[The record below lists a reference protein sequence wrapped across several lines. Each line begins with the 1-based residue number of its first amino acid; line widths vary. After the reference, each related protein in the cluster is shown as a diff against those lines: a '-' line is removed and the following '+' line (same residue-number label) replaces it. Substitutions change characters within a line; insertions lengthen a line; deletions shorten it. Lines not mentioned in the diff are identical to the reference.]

1 MVTKPRITAAMPA
14 YNESRH
20 IDAMVRRASR
30 HVDEVIVLD
39 DGSTDGTSEIAQSSG
54 ATVLRQNKNQG
65 KGAAIRRIIAEAG
78 RRHSDV
84 LVLLDADGQH
94 DPNEIPRFVKSISAG
109 YDLVIGSRQAE
120 AHKTPP
126 YRRLGQR
133 ILLCATRTLTGV
145 RLTDSESGFR
155 ALSAKAIAELTLKEK
170 GFAIETEMIAEA
182 AAKGLKIT
190 EIPIANIYTADG
202 STQNPVRHGFSVLF
216 RIVVMMVKKLF
227 KMKRPR

>member
-1 MVTKPRITAAMPA
+1 MLRVIAGMPA
-14 YNESRH
+14 YNEGNH
-20 IDAMVRRASR
+20 IGAMVQQARKYA
-30 HVDEVIVLD
+30 DEVIVVD
-39 DGSTDGTSEIAQSSG
+39 DGSTDGTSEKGESAG
-54 ATVLRQNKNQG
+54 ATVIRHSRNLG
-65 KGAAIRRIIAEAG
+65 KGVAIQRVITEARKIAA
-78 RRHSDV
+78 DV
-84 LVLLDADGQH
+84 LVLLDADTQH

-133 ILLCATRTLTGV
+133 ILLCATRMLTGV

-227 KMKRPR
+227 KRKRPR